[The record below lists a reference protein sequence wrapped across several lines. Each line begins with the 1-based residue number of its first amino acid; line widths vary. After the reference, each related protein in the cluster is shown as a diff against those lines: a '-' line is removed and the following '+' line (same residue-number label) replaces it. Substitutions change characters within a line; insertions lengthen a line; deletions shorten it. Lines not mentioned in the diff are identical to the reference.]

1 MGDGCGMKRQENLF
15 IKGMNNNDINKWDLF
30 RISSNRNRTLNDKRL
45 KTNDKLKI
53 DIRTGIIHYR
63 KQSRPFQKIVKTK
76 DNHTISLV
84 DVIR

>member
-1 MGDGCGMKRQENLF
+1 
-15 IKGMNNNDINKWDLF
+15 
-30 RISSNRNRTLNDKRL
+30 LNDKRL